1 MGRPHR
7 RIALSP
13 RGADVRVLDTEAD
26 LTKALNLFRTAMVGF
41 PQLSGLAKGRI
52 RQILEPGRTFGAFVD
67 GTLASTCTLIV
78 VPNLTRGGMS
88 YAFIESV
95 VTDTGHRRSGLGRRT
110 MQAAIDAAFHAGCYT
125 VRLMTGAK
133 RPGTLDFYRSCG
145 FDTTKHGLEIRRIP
159 PR

>member
-1 MGRPHR
+1 MAKPVEVR
-7 RIALSP
+7 AL
-13 RGADVRVLDTEAD
+13 GKAD
-26 LTKALNLFRTAMVGF
+26 LQGLLALYG
-41 PQLSGLAKGRI
+41 QLIENDLPLASDLAATRFDEILDRAGL
-52 RQILEPGRTFGAFVD
+52 TVFGAFVD

-88 YAFIESV
+88 YAFIENV
-95 VTDTGHRRSGLGRRT
+95 VTDARHRRTGLGRRT
-110 MQAAIDAAFHAGCYT
+110 LQAAIDAAYQADCYT

-133 RPGTLDFYRSCG
+133 RPGTLDFYKSCG

>member
-13 RGADVRVLDTEAD
+13 RGADIRVLDTEAD

-67 GTLASTCTLIV
+67 GHLVGTTDSATSSLT
-78 VPNLTRGGMS
+78 VPGGKL
-88 YAFIESV
+88 V
-95 VTDTGHRRSGLGRRT
+95 GHAAGDPRRS
-110 MQAAIDAAFHAGCYT
+110 AALAHPTRDRHRPDASSA
-125 VRLMTGAK
+125 
-133 RPGTLDFYRSCG
+133 P
-145 FDTTKHGLEIRRIP
+145 
-159 PR
+159 